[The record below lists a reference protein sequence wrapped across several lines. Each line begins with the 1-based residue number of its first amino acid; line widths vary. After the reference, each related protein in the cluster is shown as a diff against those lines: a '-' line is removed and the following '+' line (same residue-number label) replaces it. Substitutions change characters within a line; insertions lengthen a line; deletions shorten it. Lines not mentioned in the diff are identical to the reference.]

1 MPQRESEAIVLRS
14 FPLGEADRLV
24 SFLSRTEGR
33 LKGVAPGARRTKS
46 QFGSTLETLSHVRI
60 WFYERETRDLVRI
73 SQCEMIESFYEAQKD
88 YSKNLALALISQM
101 VELVLP
107 EKEATDPV
115 FRLILVAARQISVGN
130 SIWMPL
136 TYFALWSTRL
146 AGWLPSFERCQNC
159 GEEYGARS
167 AWVMQ
172 NGEFVCPDCRI
183 GGRQVSPAILQLGR
197 KMLSE
202 KMEVLAK
209 DPPSNSEL
217 KTLLEDMLDIIER
230 ETDRKLSIRPMLAS
244 ELES

>member
-1 MPQRESEAIVLRS
+1 MPLKESEAIVLRS

-33 LKGVAPGARRTKS
+33 LKGVARGARRTKS
-46 QFGSTLETLSHVRI
+46 QFGSTLETLSHVRS

-73 SQCEMIESFYEAQKD
+73 SQCEMLESFYEAQKD
-88 YSKNLALALISQM
+88 YTKNLALALVSQI

-115 FRLILVAARQISVGN
+115 FRLILVVAREISAGK
-130 SIWMPL
+130 SIWLPL
-136 TYFALWSTRL
+136 AYFALWSTRL

-159 GEEYGARS
+159 GKEYGGRP

-172 NGEFVCPDCRI
+172 SGEFVCPDCRI

-197 KMLSE
+197 RMLAE
-202 KMEVLAK
+202 KLEVLSQA
-209 DPPSNSEL
+209 PPSNSEL
-217 KTLLEDMLDIIER
+217 KILLEDMLDIIER
-230 ETDRKLSIRPMLAS
+230 ETDHKLSIRAMLAS
-244 ELES
+244 EQI

>member
-1 MPQRESEAIVLRS
+1 MPLRESEAIVLRS

-33 LKGVAPGARRTKS
+33 LKGVARGARRTKS

-73 SQCEMIESFYEAQKD
+73 SQCEMVESFYEAQKD
-88 YSKNLALALISQM
+88 YTKNLALALISQI

-107 EKEATDPV
+107 EHEATDPV
-115 FRLILVAARQISVGN
+115 FRLILVAAREISAGKG
-130 SIWMPL
+130 IWLPL
-136 TYFALWSTRL
+136 AYFALWSTRL

-159 GEEYGARS
+159 GKEYGARP

-197 KMLSE
+197 RMLTE
-202 KMEVLAK
+202 KLEGLAQA
-209 DPPSNSEL
+209 PPNNSNL
-217 KTLLEDMLDIIER
+217 RTLLEDMLDIIER
-230 ETDRKLSIRPMLAS
+230 ETEHKLSIRTMLSS
-244 ELES
+244 EQT

>member
-1 MPQRESEAIVLRS
+1 MPLRESEAIVLRS

-33 LKGVAPGARRTKS
+33 LKGVARGARRTKS

-73 SQCEMIESFYEAQKD
+73 SQCEMMESFYEAQKD
-88 YSKNLALALISQM
+88 YTKNLALALISQV

-107 EKEATDPV
+107 EREATDPV
-115 FRLILVAARQISVGN
+115 FRLILVVAREISAGKG
-130 SIWMPL
+130 IWLPL

-146 AGWLPSFERCQNC
+146 AGWLPSFDRCQNC
-159 GEEYGARS
+159 GQEYGARP
-167 AWVMQ
+167 AWVMP

-197 KMLSE
+197 RMLSE
-202 KMEVLAK
+202 KLEVLSLN
-209 DPPSNSEL
+209 PPDNSEL
-217 KTLLEDMLDIIER
+217 KILLEDVLDIIER
-230 ETDRKLSIRPMLAS
+230 ETDHKLSIRTMLAS
-244 ELES
+244 EQI

>member
-1 MPQRESEAIVLRS
+1 MPLRESEAIVLRS

-73 SQCEMIESFYEAQKD
+73 SQCEMMESFYEAQKD
-88 YSKNLALALISQM
+88 YTKNMALALISQV

-115 FRLILVAARQISVGN
+115 FRLILVAAREISAGKG
-130 SIWMPL
+130 IWLPL

-146 AGWLPSFERCQNC
+146 AGWLPSFDRCQNC
-159 GEEYGARS
+159 GNEYGARP
-167 AWVMQ
+167 AWVLS

-183 GGRQVSPAILQLGR
+183 GGRQVSPATLQLGR
-197 KMLSE
+197 RMLAE
-202 KMEVLAK
+202 KLAVLSQI
-209 DPPSNSEL
+209 PPGNSEL
-217 KTLLEDMLDIIER
+217 KILLEDMLDIIER
-230 ETDRKLSIRPMLAS
+230 ETDHKLSIRTMLAS
-244 ELES
+244 EQI

>member
-1 MPQRESEAIVLRS
+1 MLRS

-33 LKGVAPGARRTKS
+33 LKGVARGARRTKS

-73 SQCEMIESFYEAQKD
+73 SQCEMMESFYEAQRD
-88 YSKNLALALISQM
+88 YTKNLSLALISQV

-107 EKEATDPV
+107 EREATDAV
-115 FRLILVAARQISVGN
+115 FRLILVAAREVSSGKG
-130 SIWMPL
+130 IWLPL

-146 AGWLPSFERCQNC
+146 AGWLPSFDRCQNC
-159 GEEYGARS
+159 GKEYGARP

-172 NGEFVCPDCRI
+172 SGEFVCPDCRI

-197 KMLSE
+197 GMLAE
-202 KMEVLAK
+202 KLEALSLN
-209 DPPSNSEL
+209 PPSNAEL
-217 KTLLEDMLDIIER
+217 KVLLEDMLDIIER
-230 ETDRKLSIRPMLAS
+230 ETDHKLSIRTMLAS
-244 ELES
+244 EQI